1 MTTLEYTPRFVVGHC
16 VLVKC
21 GTVCLYKWERE
32 AWFCGI
38 WVERDRERKR
48 VWGRNKRRLNLPID
62 RYRIDVLMH
71 NAFYSLHTTVEDRSK
86 FNGFTTKG
94 VM

>member
-1 MTTLEYTPRFVVGHC
+1 MTTLEYTQWFVVGHC
-16 VLVKC
+16 VLVKR

-38 WVERDRERKR
+38 WGEKER
-48 VWGRNKRRLNLPID
+48 VWRRNKRLNLPIG

>member
-1 MTTLEYTPRFVVGHC
+1 MPVQVGKRNVV
-16 VLVKC
+16 
-21 GTVCLYKWERE
+21 
-32 AWFCGI
+32 CGI
-38 WVERDRERKR
+38 WAERDRERKR

>member
-1 MTTLEYTPRFVVGHC
+1 MAQCACTSGKEKRGSVVFG
-16 VLVKC
+16 
-21 GTVCLYKWERE
+21 ERE
-32 AWFCGI
+32 
-38 WVERDRERKR
+38 REGGDGR
-48 VWGRNKRRLNLPID
+48 RNKRRLNLPIG
-62 RYRIDVLMH
+62 RYRIDVRMH